1 MQSSYPSSPFIWYD
15 PVLGRE
21 MQQNM
26 MNHQPISTPVHNAEY
41 QTWLETELKNKVPVQ
56 RKSLRLILKPVQNK

>member
-15 PVLGRE
+15 PVLGLE

-26 MNHQPISTPVHNAEY
+26 VNNQPISTPVHNVEY
-41 QTWLETELKNKVPVQ
+41 QTWLETELKNKLLSNTQKVQ
-56 RKSLRLILKPVQNK
+56 KKPLRLVLK

>member
-1 MQSSYPSSPFIWYD
+1 MSSYPSSPFIWYD
-15 PVLGRE
+15 PVMGRE

-26 MNHQPISTPVHNAEY
+26 MNHQPISTTVHNAEY
-41 QTWLETELKNKVPVQ
+41 QTWLETELKNKLPVQ